1 MKIAPRK
8 ILIKAMFLFV
18 FTAVMYINTYGVK
31 ADTGFQETNS
41 TSVRS
46 AKIQS
51 NRVIKV
57 PQSKAEKEKIS
68 RGSSR
73 VSSSLVEYSYK
84 FLGKP
89 YVWASSGPNSFD
101 CSGFTSYVYKNL
113 DIFFLIIQELK
124 SKWADLYLRK
134 A

>member
-57 PQSKAEKEKIS
+57 PQSKAEKEKDI
-68 RGSSR
+68 
-73 VSSSLVEYSYK
+73 K
-84 FLGKP
+84 GK
-89 YVWASSGPNSFD
+89 
-101 CSGFTSYVYKNL
+101 
-113 DIFFLIIQELK
+113 Q
-124 SKWADLYLRK
+124 
-134 A
+134 